1 MVFGLGPAELLV
13 ILIIVIFIYG
23 GKRLGDVGKA
33 LGDSVTQFKA
43 GFRADRAEVRDAD
56 YKELAGRDEDPS
68 GPPENKG
75 A

>member
-13 ILIIVIFIYG
+13 ILVIVIFIYG

-43 GFRADRAEVRDAD
+43 GFRSGQPEVHDAE
-56 YKELAGRDEDPS
+56 YKELPGHDEKPS

>member
-13 ILIIVIFIYG
+13 ILVIVIFIYG

-33 LGDSVTQFKA
+33 LGESVTQFTA
-43 GFRADRAEVRDAD
+43 GFRAGKPEVREAH
-56 YKELAGRDEDPS
+56 YEELSGHDEAPS

>member
-13 ILIIVIFIYG
+13 ILVIVIFIYG
-23 GKRLGDVGKA
+23 GKRLGEVGKA

-43 GFRADRAEVRDAD
+43 GFRANQPEVRDAD
-56 YKELAGRDEDPS
+56 YKELEGRDEKPS
-68 GPPENKG
+68 GPRENKG

>member
-13 ILIIVIFIYG
+13 VLVIVIFIYG
-23 GKRLGDVGKA
+23 GKRLADVGKA

-43 GFRADRAEVRDAD
+43 GLRAGRPEVREAEF
-56 YKELAGRDEDPS
+56 KELSGHDEEPS
-68 GPPENKG
+68 GPPEGKG

>member
-13 ILIIVIFIYG
+13 ILVIVIFIYG
-23 GKRLGDVGKA
+23 GKRLADVGKA

-43 GFRADRAEVRDAD
+43 GFRTGRPEVRTAD
-56 YKELAGRDEDPS
+56 YEELAGPDTEPS
-68 GPPENKG
+68 GPPKNEG